1 MTCKNMKEITIDL
14 LRHGD
19 VAAGTKL
26 LGKTNEPLSL
36 LGWQQLRST
45 VDGKAIKWNKIIS
58 SPLRRC
64 LAFSKEIATQYC
76 VPLVI
81 NSQFQEVDFG
91 LWDGQ
96 LFADLYAGS
105 DTEQLIQF
113 MQDPKSISPPEG
125 ESYHNFE
132 LRVISAW
139 QALLSSLHEEEIEHC
154 LLVTHGG
161 VIRTIMSHVLGFPS
175 SNLFRVEVPYAS
187 VTRIKQYED
196 YPPRLIFHGGSL

>member
-1 MTCKNMKEITIDL
+1 MKEITIDL

-19 VAAGTKL
+19 VAGGTKL
-26 LGKTNEPLSL
+26 LGKTDEPLSL

-45 VDGKAIKWNKIIS
+45 VDGKTIKWDKVVS
-58 SPLRRC
+58 SPLLRC
-64 LAFSKEIATQYC
+64 LDFSEEITAQHS
-76 VPLVI
+76 VPLFI
-81 NSQFQEVDFG
+81 NAHFQEVNFG

-96 LFADLYAGS
+96 LFADLYAGD

-113 MQDPKSISPPEG
+113 MQDPSSTSPPEG
-125 ESYHNFE
+125 ESYSDFE
-132 LRVISAW
+132 LRVVSAW
-139 QALLSSLHEEEIEHC
+139 QALLCSLHEEGIEHC

-175 SNLFRVEVPYAS
+175 SNLFRIQVPYAC